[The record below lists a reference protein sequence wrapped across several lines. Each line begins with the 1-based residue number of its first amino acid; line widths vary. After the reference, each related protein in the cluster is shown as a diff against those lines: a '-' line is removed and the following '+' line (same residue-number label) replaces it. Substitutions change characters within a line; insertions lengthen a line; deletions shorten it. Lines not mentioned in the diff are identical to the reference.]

1 MDDEKKAYAVTD
13 RAGWYVA
20 GRKVPSRRD
29 EDGNPVPLVGH
40 VFWLT
45 EAEARHELRN
55 LTIEEVDPTTG
66 LPVAPLVEPE
76 SDAAPAPEADGEET
90 AGKRKKK
97 VA

>member
-29 EDGNPVPLVGH
+29 EDGNVVPLVGH
-40 VFWLT
+40 VFWFT

-55 LTIEEVDPTTG
+55 LIIEEVDPTTG
-66 LPVAPLVEPE
+66 QPVAPLVEPE
-76 SDAAPAPEADGEET
+76 QAPAPEGDGEET

>member
-1 MDDEKKAYAVTD
+1 MDEKKAYAVTD

-20 GRKVPSRRD
+20 SRKVPSRRD
-29 EDGNPVPLVGH
+29 EDGNVVPMVGH

-45 EAEARHELRN
+45 EPEARHELRN

-66 LPVAPLVEPE
+66 LPIAPPVETPPAE
-76 SDAAPAPEADGEET
+76 DPQAPEGDGEET
-90 AGKRKKK
+90 ASKRKKK